1 MAFLKKKPDRPH
13 QKKSQNRIG
22 HLTVPYWYRFCS
34 KRGFF
39 SSSKY
44 CTLTRSLSFLRS
56 TQDLAV
62 MLDKSR
68 EHLCSRGKMEIVENP
83 VVINGDIPHM
93 PSGQHS
99 EDDIDIGK
107 IQDEVGAIAKK
118 SKGTHSLL
126 LLVYV

>member
-1 MAFLKKKPDRPH
+1 
-13 QKKSQNRIG
+13 
-22 HLTVPYWYRFCS
+22 
-34 KRGFF
+34 
-39 SSSKY
+39 
-44 CTLTRSLSFLRS
+44 
-56 TQDLAV
+56 
-62 MLDKSR
+62 
-68 EHLCSRGKMEIVENP
+68 MEIVENP

-93 PSGQHS
+93 PSGQHN

>member
-1 MAFLKKKPDRPH
+1 MVSVLFVALFFLNIALWH
-13 QKKSQNRIG
+13 
-22 HLTVPYWYRFCS
+22 VPYH
-34 KRGFF
+34 
-39 SSSKY
+39 
-44 CTLTRSLSFLRS
+44 FLWS

-93 PSGQHS
+93 PSGQHN

-118 SKGTHSLL
+118 WKGSHSLL

>member
-1 MAFLKKKPDRPH
+1 MVSILFVAW
-13 QKKSQNRIG
+13 
-22 HLTVPYWYRFCS
+22 V
-34 KRGFF
+34 FF
-39 SSSKY
+39 SSSNY

>member
-1 MAFLKKKPDRPH
+1 
-13 QKKSQNRIG
+13 
-22 HLTVPYWYRFCS
+22 
-34 KRGFF
+34 
-39 SSSKY
+39 
-44 CTLTRSLSFLRS
+44 
-56 TQDLAV
+56 
-62 MLDKSR
+62 
-68 EHLCSRGKMEIVENP
+68 MEIVENP

>member
-1 MAFLKKKPDRPH
+1 M
-13 QKKSQNRIG
+13 
-22 HLTVPYWYRFCS
+22 
-34 KRGFF
+34 
-39 SSSKY
+39 
-44 CTLTRSLSFLRS
+44 RS